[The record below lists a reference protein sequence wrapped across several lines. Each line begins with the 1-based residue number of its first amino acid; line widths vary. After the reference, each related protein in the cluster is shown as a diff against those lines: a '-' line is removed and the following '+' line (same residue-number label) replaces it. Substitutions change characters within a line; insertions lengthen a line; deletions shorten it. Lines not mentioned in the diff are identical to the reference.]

1 MPDSRFIPSVLFNAG
16 QDFWRGDA
24 NAKQT
29 ARTNIGVQSLVPG
42 ERPNANNFLN
52 YIFEEDGVLKG
63 YYRQLGISDIASLST
78 RLSDIDT
85 AINSINTTIGG
96 MSCDVG
102 GSGKYI
108 QKVTQS
114 NGKVTATA
122 GSIKNTYASNDT
134 EPISGKGV
142 AAAIAGLK
150 VNAVSGDLSKTI
162 SSWSETNGVVSISF
176 DKIAIGG
183 DQVTLGSFTNGHF
196 VMADTNGH
204 LVDSGK
210 SASSFM
216 NALSS
221 AVIYNT
227 SKSGDAKT
235 GAGRTIMT
243 LQQSTT
249 GQLSA
254 TFGDISILYS
264 QVSMPDSSYIAGE
277 LMKLDSSGHLV
288 AAGVALPTTQRGP
301 QSGDYLLFGSP
312 NGGST
317 DYWYTDQ
324 LKFAANSDS
333 DYQFLNEKG
342 VWTGIPVASNAV
354 VGGFKTGHSASG
366 TDYPVKI
373 DSNASTAF
381 VTVPDM
387 FELTEGGY
395 TSHPTGVLMALTC
408 QDRTSGASVSIL
420 GRSNNLKAWP
430 SSSSATTLGYLA
442 PNYNSTND
450 EGKVLQISSGKV
462 AWGNYSGLFQAT
474 RSTTFSEIRAAKNA
488 GKLVYTLDSRNAS
501 GTYYFLA
508 GEDSSGYDFRPLVVD
523 PIQRSKTIHCSN
535 YSTWHEELHTQFY
548 PIDIS
553 GTYGSASNT
562 IYML

>member
-1 MPDSRFIPSVLFNAG
+1 MPDSRFIPSVLFNAD

-29 ARTNIGVQSLVPG
+29 ARTNIGVQSLVPA

-63 YYRQLGISDIASLST
+63 YYRQLGISDIADLST
-78 RLSDIDT
+78 RLSNIDT
-85 AINSINTTIGG
+85 AINSINTAIGG

-122 GSIKNTYASNDT
+122 GTIKNTYASNDT

-162 SSWSETNGVVSISF
+162 SSWSETNGVVSITF

-196 VMADTNGH
+196 VMADASGH

-216 NALSS
+216 SALSS
-221 AVIYNT
+221 AVIYDT
-227 SKSGDAKT
+227 SKSGNAKT
-235 GAGRTIMT
+235 GVGRTIMT

-254 TFGDISILYS
+254 TFGDIGILYS

-277 LMKLDSSGHLV
+277 FMKLDSSGHLV
-288 AAGVALPTTQRGP
+288 PAGVALPTTSRGP
-301 QSGDYLLFGSP
+301 QSGDYLLFGRT
-312 NGGST
+312 NGSSA

-333 DYQFLNEKG
+333 EYQFLNEKG
-342 VWTGIPVASNAV
+342 VWTGIPVASNTV
-354 VGGFKTGHSASG
+354 VGGFKTGHAASG
-366 TDYPVKI
+366 TNYPVNL
-373 DSNASTAF
+373 DSSASTAF

-387 FELTEGGY
+387 FKLTEGAY
-395 TSHPTGVLMALTC
+395 TSQPTGVLMSLTC
-408 QDRTSGASVSIL
+408 QDRTSGAAVSIL
-420 GRSNNLKAWP
+420 NRSNVLQAWP

-442 PNYNSTND
+442 PNFASATD
-450 EGKVLQISSGKV
+450 DGKVLMISNNKV
-462 AWGNYSGLFQAT
+462 AWGNYSGLFYAT
-474 RSTTFSEIRAAKNA
+474 RSTTFAEIQAAKNA
-488 GKLVYTLDSRNAS
+488 GKLVYTLASQGAS

-508 GEDSSGYDFRPLVVD
+508 GEDSTGYDFRPLVND
-523 PIQRSKTIHCSN
+523 PIQQAKTIHCSN
-535 YSTWHEELHTQFY
+535 YSTWSEEMHTRLY